1 MVVLRQD
8 TSPVIRVVIGPVL
21 GLWLVVVASLLGGL
35 LTFHCMLMCHDLT
48 THEYLKGE
56 EIDPMLQRPLSR
68 VLYERFFAPI
78 PAR

>member
-8 TSPVIRVVIGPVL
+8 TPPVIRVVIGPVL

-35 LTFHCMLMCHDLT
+35 LAFHCMLMYNDQT

-56 EIDPMLQRPLSR
+56 AIDPMLRRPVSR

-78 PAR
+78 PKR